1 MNFARSIDQFYF
13 TFNHFFF
20 LILYTWKH
28 EAQIFQN
35 SLDMY
40 LYIVVKRLHFF
51 FPIQNHPKLELMSL
65 PINSGIVLKSRP
77 ARRVDP
83 GLEPGRVSEK
93 IRKEKTRYDTHY
105 QKTRENQRNY
115 RRNFSVGNYYR
126 QK

>member
-1 MNFARSIDQFYF
+1 LLVALINFTSPSI
-13 TFNHFFF
+13 TFFF

-40 LYIVVKRLHFF
+40 LYIAVKRLHFF

-65 PINSGIVLKSRP
+65 PINSGVVLKPRP
-77 ARRVDP
+77 AWRVDP

-93 IRKEKTRYDTHY
+93 IRKEKTRYDTAD
-105 QKTRENQRNY
+105 
-115 RRNFSVGNYYR
+115 
-126 QK
+126 